1 MMRYLRCVLLIL
13 LLSGCVASPATETT
27 EITATRLPA
36 PSPTPPPQPT
46 PSASVE
52 GLSAAEVATLESLAQ
67 VDDHPL
73 YTMTYY
79 GEYDTA
85 APALMGGEPWACS
98 LFAALGDPDHMVYG
112 RNFDWV
118 FSPAVLLFTD
128 PTDGY
133 ASVSMVDIAYLGFAE
148 ENACGLTDLPLAD
161 REALLVAP
169 LLPFDGMNETGLTV
183 GFAAVPPGDM
193 TPDPDKET
201 VDSLMVVRLI
211 LDQAGTVDEALRI
224 FETYNIDMGGGP
236 PLHYL
241 VADRSGRSLLIE
253 FYQGEM
259 VIMANEEAWQAATN
273 FLRAEAGEDTEGWCW
288 RYDRITQR
296 LSETEGRLTV
306 EGAMDLLNEASQEIT
321 EWSIV
326 YRISS
331 GEVAVSM
338 GRRYGTVHAFDL
350 GGR

>member
-1 MMRYLRCVLLIL
+1 MRYLRYVLLIL
-13 LLSGCVASPATETT
+13 VLTGCVTSPAMETAET
-27 EITATRLPA
+27 ITTPSPA

-46 PSASVE
+46 PSTTIE
-52 GLSAAEVATLESLAQ
+52 GLSVAEVATLESLAQ

-85 APALMGGEPWACS
+85 AASVPATEQPWACS
-98 LFAALGDPDHMVYG
+98 LFAALGAPDHMVYG

-128 PTDGY
+128 PADGY
-133 ASVSMVDIAYLGFAE
+133 ASVSMVDIAYLGFAD
-148 ENACGLTDLPLAD
+148 ENAYGLTDLPLAD
-161 REALLVAP
+161 REALLVTP

-193 TPDPDKET
+193 APDPDKET
-201 VDSLMVVRLI
+201 IDSLMVVRLI
-211 LDQAGTVDEALRI
+211 LDQASTVDEALRI
-224 FETYNIDMGGGP
+224 FETYNLDMGGGP
-236 PLHYL
+236 SLHYL
-241 VADRSGRSLLIE
+241 VADRSGRSVLVE

-259 VIMANEEAWQAATN
+259 VVIANEEAWQAATN
-273 FLRAEAGEDTEGWCW
+273 FLRAEAGADAEGWCW
-288 RYDRITQR
+288 RYDRIAER
-296 LSETEGRLTV
+296 LSETEGHLTM
-306 EGAMDLLNEASQEIT
+306 EGAMDLLSETSQEIT

-326 YRISS
+326 YGISS

-338 GRRYGTVHAFDL
+338 GRRYGTVHTFDL
-350 GGR
+350 GGP